1 MQESVFETEIWHP
14 PSQEIQHLFEIR
26 TSIAKAESEFTAEE
40 YAKMPS
46 TLAKIIRRMDALKS
60 DVEKQ
65 KRQLAETY
73 ADLKAT
79 NTLLGRYANKYL
91 KPTLVEPKKKPRGFA
106 CPTRVSDKL
115 CDFMG
120 KLRGSK
126 ISRTETST
134 FLSKYIEDRGL
145 QDATRKNVIV
155 PDDAL
160 IQLFGEE
167 AFESAD
173 LTYFTMQKYL
183 SPHFMKTRISN
194 ESPGESPGV

>member
-1 MQESVFETEIWHP
+1 MQEISAVCEPEFWRP
-14 PSQEIQHLFEIR
+14 PSQEIQNLFEIHTSIDATR
-26 TSIAKAESEFTAEE
+26 SIAKVEPEYGFTAEE

-46 TLAKIIRRMDALKS
+46 TLAKIIRRMDTLKS

-79 NTLLGRYANKYL
+79 NTLLARYANKYL
-91 KPTLVEPKKKPRGFA
+91 KPTLAETKKKPRGFA

-134 FLSKYIEDRGL
+134 FLSKYIEEKGL
-145 QDATRKNVIV
+145 QDSARKNVIV
-155 PDDAL
+155 PDEAL
-160 IQLFGEE
+160 IKLFGKE
-167 AFESAD
+167 AFESED

-183 SPHFMKTRISN
+183 SPHFISN
-194 ESPGESPGV
+194 K

>member
-1 MQESVFETEIWHP
+1 MTERSVVCETDTWRP
-14 PSQEIQHLFEIR
+14 PSQEIQNLFEIR
-26 TSIAKAESEFTAEE
+26 TCAKTEEGFSEEN

-46 TLAKIIRRMDALKS
+46 TLAKIIRKMDTLKS

-73 ADLKAT
+73 VELKAT
-79 NTLLGRYANKYL
+79 NTLLVRYANKYL
-91 KPTLVEPKKKPRGFA
+91 KSGDVVVKRRPRGIA
-106 CPTRVSDKL
+106 SPTKVSDKL

-145 QDATRKNVIV
+145 QDVARKNVIV
-155 PDDAL
+155 PDEAL
-160 IQLFGEE
+160 IQLFGKD
-167 AFESAD
+167 AFEGEE
-173 LTYFTMQKYL
+173 LTFFTMQKHL
-183 SPHFMKTRISN
+183 SPHFLK
-194 ESPGESPGV
+194 